1 MNQVNLDKLLY
12 PIMMSIRSLRTYF
25 KQEDDNNRIIL
36 DCQNKVEAFV
46 LSIMH
51 FLLDLIVNG
60 SDHTTISFNKNAQQ
74 LQRELRNKLD
84 CIQDFVQ
91 SKDVANLKKNILK
104 FYDFKEGFSESES
117 EDDGV
122 SLQIKLTG
130 KMKEF
135 NPEIQSLRIELDQKE
150 QTIEA
155 LKQKLKYRQS
165 SMEQMAHNH
174 HKEVS
179 VLKAHFVLNP
189 QPEDPQSIF
198 DIKYFDSTQML
209 DPEIVALMNE
219 KINDIK
225 NQYERYV
232 KQFMDK
238 FQKQRVQNNIEENIK
253 QPSLEDFTSKDLLK
267 IALDKENNP
276 YIFFKNIQDLKSI
289 NYILNVLSNQQNQYG
304 IDYDKINKA
313 FKTKE
318 EDLKKIVDTRIMME
332 DCQAQ
337 ISAIYLVDLEKKQE
351 EIQELNQMI
360 TQQDIEYKQ
369 QLKLIGD
376 LIQNNNENSKQMI
389 LNQQQKIDHM
399 RSENHNLSTMLLN
412 QKQHSQQLK
421 QQNQFL
427 MNNLKHI
434 LNILL
439 KKQSQSILGLDKYD
453 LIKEKSAPIKD
464 ILNKLN
470 NLEGYD
476 LVTLIQEV
484 RLILYQIES
493 VKVVNQI
500 LGRGKLNKQTQ
511 TINYNQEFIEQKEEK
526 KTKDKKEQ
534 KIVLKHLEEIK
545 QETIKKNKL
554 KIASTQTDIMNE
566 FNSTQYHENIQDQKT
581 IISQSEKCGT
591 VSLNMLLKQLQCSIE
606 QKPNS
611 IRDLTPEPSIE
622 KHNSIFDK
630 LYIQQK
636 QENPRWHQLR
646 PLIEKLKEEEFNEVI
661 NTLGIYSS
669 RQQYQQQQTQYTTME
684 IPLYDISRVQQSMI
698 QKSSYKKRRDS
709 SVDQTRNVFIELDE
723 QRENALKLF
732 EQQRIDNYRRRI
744 KRLVPFQ
751 PSQCL
756 QVEEKLRPKSQIRST
771 QQKPG
776 Y

>member
-1 MNQVNLDKLLY
+1 MNQVNMDKLLY

-60 SDHTTISFNKNAQQ
+60 SDHTSISFNKNAQQ

-253 QPSLEDFTSKDLLK
+253 QPSLQDFTSKDLLK

-318 EDLKKIVDTRIMME
+318 EDLKKIIDTRIMME

-337 ISAIYLVDLEKKQE
+337 INAIYLVDLEKKQE

-369 QLKLIGD
+369 QLKLIDD

-439 KKQSQSILGLDKYD
+439 KKQSQSIQGLDKYD

-464 ILNKLN
+464 ILSKLN

-484 RLILYQIES
+484 RFILYQIES

-511 TINYNQEFIEQKEEK
+511 TINYNQELIEYKEEK

-622 KHNSIFDK
+622 KHNSVFDK

-636 QENPRWHQLR
+636 QENPRWHQLK
-646 PLIEKLKEEEFNEVI
+646 PLIEKLTEEEFNEVI

-669 RQQYQQQQTQYTTME
+669 RQQQQQTQNTTME

-744 KRLVPFQ
+744 KRLVPVQ